1 MYPTLSDLIFD
12 LTGWYIP
19 LPIQTYGF
27 FLALGFVAG
36 AIVLYREF
44 SRMERAG
51 YLTGVYEKQIIGK
64 PATVPEILGNALIGF
79 LIGYK
84 LVAMLLDWRGFTDN
98 PQEFIVSGD
107 GNWVGAVA
115 FAALFGYLSYR
126 GKEKERLPQPQ
137 EVETMVFPRER
148 VGEIIMIAAIA
159 GILGSKLF
167 TWFEDWDAF
176 LKDPMGALLSFSGL
190 TFYGGLI
197 CAAFAIIYYSFRKK
211 IPVSRLTDAAAPA
224 LMIGYGMGRLGCHFS
239 GDGDWGIVNNLAKPF
254 SWLPDWLW
262 AYNYPNNVINEGIPI
277 EGCLGKHCRVLPE
290 AVFPTSVYE
299 FLMAVAIFVI
309 LMAVRKRLK
318 APFGL
323 FALYLILNGMERF
336 SIETIRVNQRY
347 DVLGFQ
353 LSQAQTIAIA
363 LVITGLALSA
373 FAVIRYRKGVAMQAK
388 QSKP

>member
-51 YLTGVYEKQIIGK
+51 YLTGIKEKQMIGK
-64 PATVPEILGNALIGF
+64 PATVPEILGNALIGL

-84 LVAMLLDWRGFTDN
+84 LVAMLLNWRGFTDN
-98 PQEFIVSGD
+98 PQEFIVSSD
-107 GNWVGAVA
+107 GNWVGALV
-115 FAALFGYLSYR
+115 FAVFFGYLSYR
-126 GKEKERLPQPQ
+126 NKEKERLPQPQ

-176 LKDPMGALLSFSGL
+176 LKDPIAALLSFSGL

-197 CAAFAIIYYSFRKK
+197 CASFAIIYYSYRKK
-211 IPVSRLTDAAAPA
+211 IPISRLTDAAAPP
-224 LMIGYGMGRLGCHFS
+224 LIIGYGMGRLGCHFS
-239 GDGDWGIVNNLAKPF
+239 GDGDWGIVNQLAKPF

-262 AYNYPNNVINEGIPI
+262 AYTYPNNVINEGIPI

-290 AVFPTSVYE
+290 PVFPTSVYE
-299 FLMAVAIFVI
+299 FLMAVAIFII
-309 LMAVRKRLK
+309 LMSVRKRFK

-323 FALYLILNGMERF
+323 FALYLMLNGMERF
-336 SIETIRVNQRY
+336 AIETIRVNQRY
-347 DVLGFQ
+347 NVLGFQ
-353 LSQAQTIAIA
+353 LSQAQTIAIVLMLIGIA
-363 LVITGLALSA
+363 LGVY
-373 FAVIRYRKGVAMQAK
+373 AVIRYRKSLALQAK
-388 QSKP
+388 